1 MLGLLE
7 EMSPELHELYIVTIL
22 CLLFFTSVSTL
33 PDPFSQD
40 FLLVYFRRTT
50 DCVINIDVLFNVFC
64 F

>member
-7 EMSPELHELYIVTIL
+7 ELSCELYELCIVTIL
-22 CLLFFTSVSTL
+22 CLLFFTSVSSL

-50 DCVINIDVLFNVFC
+50 DCVINIDGLFNVFC